1 MEQWSICSQHETFF
15 IHTSNNTHT
24 HTHNMG
30 RRGSKRGS
38 RASKNIPTY
47 PSADLTTAGARRA
60 VWEGRAMKTRG
71 GLTRDQLKVSKSTGK
86 IVSRKASRASKKNF
100 ERNGL
105 RPDRNIAYK
114 GAQYR
119 GAKKADEDNVMD
131 GENMDWEA
139 LLNDA

>member
-1 MEQWSICSQHETFF
+1 
-15 IHTSNNTHT
+15 
-24 HTHNMG
+24 MG

-38 RASKNIPTY
+38 RSSKTVPTY

-71 GLTRDQLKVSKSTGK
+71 GLSRSDLKVSTNTGK
-86 IVSRKASRASKKNF
+86 IVSRRASQASKKSF

-119 GAKKADEDNVMD
+119 GAKKANETQVTDAEDL
-131 GENMDWEA
+131 DWEA
-139 LLNDA
+139 LMNDA

>member
-1 MEQWSICSQHETFF
+1 
-15 IHTSNNTHT
+15 
-24 HTHNMG
+24 MG

-38 RASKNIPTY
+38 RSSKTVPTY

-60 VWEGRAMKTRG
+60 VWEGRAMRTRG
-71 GLTRDQLKVSKSTGK
+71 GLTRSDLKVSKSTGK
-86 IVSRKASRASKKNF
+86 IVSRRASRASKKNF

-105 RPDRNIAYK
+105 RPDKNIAYK

-119 GAKKADEDNVMD
+119 GAKKANDDHVMD
-131 GENMDWEA
+131 AEDLDWEA